1 MTRAMAYPMAEA
13 MASPIWRTQSDFD
26 ATERD
31 GTGRNERATKTT
43 TDIPSVL
50 DRSGPVDN
58 RGIDRWM
65 VADEQF
71 ELFIGALQTHAGR
84 RTRLAREQWQTTPE
98 VEEIQAFEEKTEQ
111 LRRIVAVERE
121 RWFAELRSNA

>member
-1 MTRAMAYPMAEA
+1 MTDAMAYPMAGA
-13 MASPIWRTQSDFD
+13 MASPIWPTQCDFD

-43 TDIPSVL
+43 TEIPSVL

-58 RGIDRWM
+58 GEIDHREDRWM

-71 ELFIGALQTHAGR
+71 AFFLEGLTLHAGR
-84 RTRLAREQWQTTPE
+84 MTRLT
-98 VEEIQAFEEKTEQ
+98 
-111 LRRIVAVERE
+111 RE
-121 RWFAELRSNA
+121 RFRPSAAAVRERAFDEETARMRAFLRGQVAA